1 MAFNI
6 VMIISHNYS
15 KHKIIK
21 RSHIES
27 CTNNTSNKQKNVRNC
42 GRGFEPGDLAK
53 SLFAQNA

>member
-1 MAFNI
+1 MAFNT

-27 CTNNTSNKQKNVRNC
+27 LQIIYQTNKRMYEIVEEEFK
-42 GRGFEPGDLAK
+42 PGDLAK